1 MWVQTLQLTWANN
14 WKVQIMKNFSYEHVS
29 LISSNT
35 GSEDS
40 DHVGSNDEELSDE
53 Q

>member
-1 MWVQTLQLTWANN
+1 MGADTATDVGQQLEGSDNEE
-14 WKVQIMKNFSYEHVS
+14 FSYEHVS